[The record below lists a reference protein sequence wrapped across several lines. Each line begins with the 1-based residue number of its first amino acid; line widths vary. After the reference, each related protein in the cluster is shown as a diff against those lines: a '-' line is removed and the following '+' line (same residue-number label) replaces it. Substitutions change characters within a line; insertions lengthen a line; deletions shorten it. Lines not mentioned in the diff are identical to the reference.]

1 MHKKIGDAFIDS
13 SANILVCCGDNAK
26 FIAQEAES
34 KNKNNEKVVNYLK
47 DKESVLKYLTENVVS
62 GDVII
67 FKASNGMKFFELCNQ
82 FEEKIK
88 KL

>member
-34 KNKNNEKVVNYLK
+34 K
-47 DKESVLKYLTENVVS
+47 
-62 GDVII
+62 I
-67 FKASNGMKFFELCNQ
+67 
-82 FEEKIK
+82 KIMK